1 MVFLLI
7 MQQDIELNKIGL
19 NPYFYFIIYDI
30 IDLSNSTKGVIFYDY
45 D

>member
-1 MVFLLI
+1 

-30 IDLSNSTKGVIFYDY
+30 IDLSNSTKGKRSYFYDY